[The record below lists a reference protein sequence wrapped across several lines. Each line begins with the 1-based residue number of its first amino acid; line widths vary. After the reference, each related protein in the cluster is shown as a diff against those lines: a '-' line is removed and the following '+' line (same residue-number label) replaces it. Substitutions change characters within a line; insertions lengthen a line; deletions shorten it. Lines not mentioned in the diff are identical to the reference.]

1 MSVVPPAPGLLARGP
16 WAPHEIDVAWRPE
29 VYEPAPSAIEAAD
42 EAIAALQRRGSPS
55 HDGLAARL
63 SSYAAGADGLS
74 LELQPIRWALRLTAE
89 DASQSMSVICIV
101 RTADGRWLAGRRAG
115 WLATWPGRWA
125 LGAAGSVEVDE
136 HPAETMERELQ
147 EEWSV
152 DAERITAE
160 GLIKR
165 PNGMVMLVGQA
176 WLPNGAQVTPDSEHD
191 DFAWWPADVASW
203 PGEAHEALR
212 RMATWLAQAT

>member
-1 MSVVPPAPGLLARGP
+1 MSLVPRTQGLLARGP
-16 WAPHEIDVAWRPE
+16 WAPSQIDVAWRDE
-29 VYEPAPSAIEAAD
+29 VFEPPPSALEAAD
-42 EAIAALQRRGSPS
+42 LAIAELQRRGSPS

-63 SSYAAGADGLS
+63 SRYDAGAHGLS

-101 RTADGRWLAGRRAG
+101 RLGDGRWLAGRRAS

-136 HPAETMERELQ
+136 NPARTMERELR

-152 DAERITAE
+152 EAERITIEALVE
-160 GLIKR
+160 R
-165 PNGMVMLVGQA
+165 PSGVVMLVGQA
-176 WLPNGAQVTPDSEHD
+176 WLPDGAEVTPDREHD
-191 DFAWWPADVASW
+191 DFAWWPADVGGW
-203 PGEAHEALR
+203 PLEAHEPLR
-212 RMATWLAQAT
+212 RMGALLSQAS